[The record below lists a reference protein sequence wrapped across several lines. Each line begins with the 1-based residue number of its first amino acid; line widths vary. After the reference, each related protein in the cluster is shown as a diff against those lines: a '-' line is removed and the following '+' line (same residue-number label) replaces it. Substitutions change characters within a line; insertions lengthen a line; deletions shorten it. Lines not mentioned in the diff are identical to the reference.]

1 MATPG
6 VNIMQ
11 YITNAAKQTST
22 AVGSAVSSVSSGTT
36 QSISGLI
43 GSIPSVSPIMYSNPS
58 NFQSLGQ
65 IVSYVFAI
73 LIILLIISL
82 FVHFF
87 ITPIYRFHP
96 GAPGIISIPGF
107 DDGKLFW
114 NTSNVGQI
122 KSVDLPIQNMVDGYS
137 FIVDVF
143 IENPLQFSRH
153 PRIIFSRG
161 AVLRETPTNDNT
173 LLSVFDN
180 YNLAIALLP
189 DTNDMIVSVL
199 NKDNNMENVI
209 IPNVPVQEPFRVGV
223 ILMEQALE
231 VYMNGYLMKTKTFHA
246 APKNVKG
253 DIFPA
258 SGIEA
263 NMAKL
268 RTLKIWP
275 RLLTSAEMRDTQP
288 SITKAS
294 DFGAGPIP
302 GTSTACAPPIATH

>member
-1 MATPG
+1 MTSTG

-22 AVGSAVSSVSSGTT
+22 AIGSAVSSVSTT
-36 QSISGLI
+36 NSLKGVFGSSSIIS
-43 GSIPSVSPIMYSNPS
+43 SPTYVTSS
-58 NFQSLGQ
+58 SSSFQSVGQ
-65 IVSYVFAI
+65 IASYVFSI

-114 NTSNVGQI
+114 NNSNVGQI
-122 KSVDLPIQNMVDGYS
+122 LSADLPIRNMVTGYS
-137 FIVDVF
+137 FILDVF
-143 IENPLQFSRH
+143 IENPLQFSKH

-161 AVLRETPTNDNT
+161 ATLRETPTSNT
-173 LLSVFDN
+173 LLGIFEN
-180 YNLAIALLP
+180 YNIAVALLP

-209 IPNVPVQEPFRVGV
+209 LPNVPVQEPFRLGV
-223 ILMEQALE
+223 ILMDRALE
-231 VYMNGYLMKTKTFHA
+231 VYMNGYLMKTRTFHS
-246 APKNVKG
+246 APKDVKG

-302 GTSTACAPPIATH
+302 ATSTSCAPPTSTK

>member
-1 MATPG
+1 MATTG

-11 YITNAAKQTST
+11 YITSAAKQTST
-22 AVGSAVSSVSSGTT
+22 AIGSAVSSVSPMQGVWGTSLSSAPTTTLFSGTT
-36 QSISGLI
+36 NTS
-43 GSIPSVSPIMYSNPS
+43 Y
-58 NFQSLGQ
+58 QSLGQ
-65 IVSYVFAI
+65 IVSYVLAI
-73 LIILLIISL
+73 LIVLLIISL

-122 KSVDLPIQNMVDGYS
+122 KSVDLPIRNMVDGYS
-137 FIVDVF
+137 LILDVF

-161 AVLRETPTNDNT
+161 ATLRERPTSDT
-173 LLSVFDN
+173 LLGIFDN

-199 NKDNNMENVI
+199 NKENNMENVI
-209 IPNVPVQEPFRVGV
+209 IPNVPVQEPFRLGV
-223 ILMEQALE
+223 IVMEQALE
-231 VYMNGYLMKTKTFHA
+231 VYMNGYLMKTRTFHS
-246 APKNVKG
+246 APKDVKG

-258 SGIEA
+258 SGLEA

-288 SITKAS
+288 SMTKAS

-302 GTSTACAPPIATH
+302 GTSMSCSPPTTA

>member
-1 MATPG
+1 MATHG

-36 QSISGLI
+36 QSISGLM
-43 GSIPSVSPIMYSNPS
+43 GSFSSATPVMYSS
-58 NFQSLGQ
+58 TSSFQSVGQ
-65 IVSYVFAI
+65 IASYVFAI

-137 FIVDVF
+137 LIMDVF

-161 AVLRETPTNDNT
+161 AVLRETPTSDT
-173 LLSVFDN
+173 LLGIFEN

-209 IPNVPVQEPFRVGV
+209 IPNVPVQEPFRIGV

-231 VYMNGYLMKTKTFHA
+231 VYLNGYLMKTKTFHT
-246 APKNVKG
+246 APKSVKG

-288 SITKAS
+288 SLTKAS

-302 GTSTACAPPIATH
+302 GTSTACAPPIAQH

>member
-1 MATPG
+1 MASAG

-11 YITNAAKQTST
+11 YMSNAAKQTST
-22 AVGSAVSSVSSGTT
+22 AIGSAVTSVSSGTSSL
-36 QSISGLI
+36 QGLLGSSSSISTGT
-43 GSIPSVSPIMYSNPS
+43 YSNS
-58 NFQSLGQ
+58 SFQSVGQ
-65 IVSYVFAI
+65 IASYMIAI
-73 LIILLIISL
+73 LVVLLIISL

-96 GAPGIISIPGF
+96 GAPGIISVPGF

-114 NTSNVGQI
+114 NNSNVGQI
-122 KSVDLPIQNMVDGYS
+122 KSVDLPIQSMVVGYS
-137 FIVDVF
+137 FILDVF
-143 IENPLQFSRH
+143 IENPLQFSNH

-161 AVLRETPTNDNT
+161 ATLRETPTSNT
-173 LLSVFDN
+173 LLGVFEN
-180 YNLAIALLP
+180 YNVAIALLP

-199 NKDNNMENVI
+199 NKDNHMENVI
-209 IPNVPVQEPFRVGV
+209 IPNIPVQEPFRVGV

-231 VYMNGYLMKTKTFHA
+231 VYINGYLLKTKTFTTS
-246 APKNVKG
+246 PKDVKG

-258 SGIEA
+258 SGIES

-268 RTLKIWP
+268 RNLKIWP

-288 SITKAS
+288 ALTKAS

-302 GTSTACAPPIATH
+302 GTSTACSPPTISSVGQ